1 MHKAGNSLQSSAS
14 RAAIDGRVVEP
25 LAQNGLLLLAVVP
38 PISRANQ
45 YVVEEVSISKS
56 SSAVDTARAHL

>member
-45 YVVEEVSISKS
+45 YVVE
-56 SSAVDTARAHL
+56 